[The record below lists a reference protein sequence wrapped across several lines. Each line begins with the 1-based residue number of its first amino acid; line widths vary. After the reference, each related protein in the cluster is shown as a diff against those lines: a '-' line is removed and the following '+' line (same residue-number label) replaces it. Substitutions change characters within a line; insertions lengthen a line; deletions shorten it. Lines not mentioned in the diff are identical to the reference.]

1 MKLLPKKEISKV
13 KSVPLDPEKISNPQN
28 ATEYHQRGIA
38 FYARK
43 QYDLAV
49 ADFSQAIS
57 LDGSMVDAYY
67 SLGMVLKASGR
78 TADSVKAFSKVADL
92 LAPQAGVG
100 KAEVDMLRRL
110 ALGHINMLT
119 QGDWNL
125 EKEIWKHTD

>member
-28 ATEYHQRGIA
+28 AAEYHQRGIA

-57 LDGSMVDAYY
+57 LDGNMVDAYY

-125 EKEIWKHTD
+125 EKD

>member
-28 ATEYHQRGIA
+28 AAEYHQRGIA

-57 LDGSMVDAYY
+57 LDGNMVDAYY